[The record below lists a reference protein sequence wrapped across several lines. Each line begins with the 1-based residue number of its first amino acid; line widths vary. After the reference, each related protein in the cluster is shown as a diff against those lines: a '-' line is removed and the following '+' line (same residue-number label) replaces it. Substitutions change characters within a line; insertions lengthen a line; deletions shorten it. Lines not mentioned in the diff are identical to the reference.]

1 MGWIIIY
8 VKRFFGKKARIIGI
22 DLDPSAKELEKFGF
36 EIFIGDQSSKKFW
49 DDFFSNVGSID
60 ILLDD
65 GGHTNEHQ
73 ILTLNYVL
81 DNINNGGIIIVEDVI
96 CSYQKKFDNPSK
108 YSFINYSKFLIDDLN
123 GRYVDNIKK
132 GVTTHPPK
140 GVNKQKSLNKSVYSI
155 KFYTNFVVFFIDR
168 KKCIDTDFIFNKKKW
183 KVEDNLIKVQNQ
195 NLRWSSHIYSNQ
207 ILENKV
213 IKRLGKIF
221 FFLKDN
227 FFVNTILRKITVK
240 IRQNKIKSF
249 SNSKNILNYYYN
261 SFKEHQF

>member
-1 MGWIIIY
+1 MW
-8 VKRFFGKKARIIGI
+8 KRFFGKKRRIIGI

-123 GRYVDNIKK
+123 GRYVDNKK
-132 GVTTHPPK
+132 GLLLTLQK
-140 GVNKQKSLNKSVYSI
+140 DNKQ
-155 KFYTNFVVFFIDR
+155 
-168 KKCIDTDFIFNKKKW
+168 
-183 KVEDNLIKVQNQ
+183 
-195 NLRWSSHIYSNQ
+195 
-207 ILENKV
+207 
-213 IKRLGKIF
+213 
-221 FFLKDN
+221 
-227 FFVNTILRKITVK
+227 
-240 IRQNKIKSF
+240 
-249 SNSKNILNYYYN
+249 
-261 SFKEHQF
+261 